1 MLFCTALIAGV
12 TALIEDRRCTV
23 PVLGTLKFAKTAV
36 NCEDKLS
43 DDKCKMFFMNGI
55 KVGSDVDRHTSC
67 FKVERHF
74 SQFVLIMIINYSQL
88 NTKEKMT
95 SFFFE

>member
-1 MLFCTALIAGV
+1 MLFCMSLIAGV

-43 DDKCKMFFMNGI
+43 DEKCKMFYMNGI

-74 SQFVLIMIINYSQL
+74 SQFVN
-88 NTKEKMT
+88 
-95 SFFFE
+95 